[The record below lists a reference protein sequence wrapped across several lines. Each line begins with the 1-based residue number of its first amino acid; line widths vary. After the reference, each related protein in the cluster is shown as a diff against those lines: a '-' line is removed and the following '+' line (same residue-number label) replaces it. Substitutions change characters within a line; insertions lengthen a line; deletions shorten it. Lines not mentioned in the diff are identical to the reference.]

1 MNDRYTTLDC
11 VRPVCLDLRQVRYDI
26 QHSTYNIRKNAT
38 HKKIDVRLN
47 SIAPEMCISAQD
59 KPGHRKAGLEF
70 HFRYAENGRQT
81 GATEAACRQMGR
93 NCVAF
98 FINNLA

>member
-1 MNDRYTTLDC
+1 M
-11 VRPVCLDLRQVRYDI
+11 
-26 QHSTYNIRKNAT
+26 
-38 HKKIDVRLN
+38 DVRLN

-59 KPGHRKAGLEF
+59 KPGHRKIGLEF

-81 GATEAACRQMGR
+81 SATEAPCNPTGK

-98 FINNLA
+98 FTNSLAQFSYVSR